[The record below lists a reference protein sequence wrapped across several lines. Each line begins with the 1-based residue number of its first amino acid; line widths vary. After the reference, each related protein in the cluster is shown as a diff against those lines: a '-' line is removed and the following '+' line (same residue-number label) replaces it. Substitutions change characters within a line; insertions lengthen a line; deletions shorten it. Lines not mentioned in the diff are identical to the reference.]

1 MHRGAGLAT
10 IHRGRRES
18 DMTEQP
24 SLTHILMLRSILR
37 GVSKSLGSF
46 FKNHLLWFFFPVL
59 HWRVGGD
66 DKERWR
72 LNLQSAEAVGARHS
86 VVISIGQAGLLPCP
100 RCALRSGKI
109 QPNDARAPSSRDR
122 FCHTVLN
129 VHLIGLSEKVFF
141 FFLSG
146 WSFVCMCVCF

>member
-1 MHRGAGLAT
+1 
-10 IHRGRRES
+10 
-18 DMTEQP
+18 
-24 SLTHILMLRSILR
+24 
-37 GVSKSLGSF
+37 
-46 FKNHLLWFFFPVL
+46 
-59 HWRVGGD
+59 VGGD

-72 LNLQSAEAVGARHS
+72 LKLQAAEAVGARHS

-109 QPNDARAPSSRDR
+109 QPNDARARSSCDR

-141 FFLSG
+141 FFFFLVG
-146 WSFVCMCVCF
+146 ALCVCVCVFNLFKGSP